1 MSGVKYYF
9 VLGSQNFLYKE
20 EPIEE
25 ILRERVRNF
34 NTSKKPLNFWLVPNP
49 SFLNSKEFL
58 SIKAKVPKNSV
69 AIVSTDKTFITWL
82 KLRLN
87 NVIVGKFEM
96 ILGKNISPLKFS

>member
-1 MSGVKYYF
+1 MSSVKYYF

-25 ILRERVRNF
+25 ILRERVRNY
-34 NTSKKPLNFWLVPNP
+34 NASKKPLNFWLVPNP
-49 SFLNSKEFL
+49 NFLNSEEFL
-58 SIKAKVPKNSV
+58 AIKNKTPNNSV

-87 NVIVGKFEM
+87 NVLVGNFEM
-96 ILGKNISPLKFS
+96 KLGKNISPLKF